1 MAELFG
7 RADGCAH
14 GRGGSMHLLDVDK
27 GFYGGW
33 GIVGGQLPI
42 ATGLALALV
51 RRGKSQAVVCELGD
65 GAINMGAWHESL
77 NLAALWDL
85 PVVFLVVNNGY
96 GMGTSVQRAS
106 AEPDLYRRASAF
118 RMHGERVDGD
128 DLEAVV
134 EASDRLSSA
143 AARQR
148 EPAVLEVVTYR
159 YRGHSV
165 ADAGLATAPRRRS
178 RRSRRTTRS
187 PHPGHAAR
195 ARLHRRRAGPRRRRG
210 RRPRRRG
217 RRASPKPAPSPT
229 RASWRAASTRPAA
242 AGSSPHAP
250 GQPVRRGG
258 ARLQRRARLMS
269 AVAEATETQR
279 MTYREALRLAMREEL
294 ARDERVFIMGEEVGV
309 FEGSYKVTAGLMD
322 EFGPERVRDTPIS
335 EEGFVGAAVGAAMGG
350 ERPIVEIMTINF
362 LLVAIDQVVNHAAKV
377 RTMFGG
383 EVGCPMV
390 IRTPNGAGN
399 QLTAQHSQSLEGW
412 FAHTPGMKV
421 VAPSNPAEAEG
432 LLKAAIRDDDP
443 VLVVENLPIYKEKGE
458 VPLDPEFITPIGLAN
473 VAREGSDIT
482 LVSHSFATVR
492 ALHVAEKLA
501 SEHGVNAEVVDLRS
515 LRPLDVETVAA
526 SVGKTNHVVCVEE
539 GWPSYGVTAELAA
552 RIQKACFDDLDAPV
566 ERVGMAEVPLPYA
579 KNLETAA
586 LPGEARIEAA
596 VLSTLGLAR

>member
-1 MAELFG
+1 
-7 RADGCAH
+7 
-14 GRGGSMHLLDVDK
+14 
-27 GFYGGW
+27 
-33 GIVGGQLPI
+33 
-42 ATGLALALV
+42 
-51 RRGKSQAVVCELGD
+51 
-65 GAINMGAWHESL
+65 
-77 NLAALWDL
+77 
-85 PVVFLVVNNGY
+85 
-96 GMGTSVQRAS
+96 
-106 AEPDLYRRASAF
+106 
-118 RMHGERVDGD
+118 
-128 DLEAVV
+128 
-134 EASDRLSSA
+134 
-143 AARQR
+143 
-148 EPAVLEVVTYR
+148 
-159 YRGHSV
+159 
-165 ADAGLATAPRRRS
+165 
-178 RRSRRTTRS
+178 
-187 PHPGHAAR
+187 
-195 ARLHRRRAGPRRRRG
+195 
-210 RRPRRRG
+210 
-217 RRASPKPAPSPT
+217 
-229 RASWRAASTRPAA
+229 
-242 AGSSPHAP
+242 
-250 GQPVRRGG
+250 
-258 ARLQRRARLMS
+258 MS
-269 AVAEATETQR
+269 AVAEATDTQR

-421 VAPSNPAEAEG
+421 VAPSNPAEAKG
-432 LLKAAIRDDDP
+432 LLKAAVRDDDP

-482 LVSHSFATVR
+482 IVSHSFATVR
-492 ALHVAEKLA
+492 ALHTAEKLA

-526 SVGKTNHVVCVEE
+526 SVTKTNRVVCVEE

-579 KNLETAA
+579 KNLESAA
-586 LPGEARIEAA
+586 LPGEQRIKAA
-596 VLSTLGLAR
+596 VLSTLGMAR